1 MAKKIS
7 PYGID
12 KEERGREPSS
22 LQHYEHYYYIPQPSH
37 QLVSLRRRAATTASS
52 DQVHPCGILHYSIL
66 TNRYPTALVSLAS
79 TSARA
84 RKIITRVLPYCIA
97 CLYERARTITVR
109 PKASEKPASDHRLCR
124 TTACFEHFADKQRR
138 YGFTTESAAPNANYN
153 NYNPPPLC
161 WPTACKKALLPPT
174 STRLYESSRYHPTKR
189 HDDTP
194 RYAFACQRRTRK

>member
-52 DQVHPCGILHYSIL
+52 DQDHPCGILHYSIL

-97 CLYERARTITVR
+97 CLYERSLCDLLPARNQPAITASVVLRSAQAASLRFYDRIRRHQR
-109 PKASEKPASDHRLCR
+109 PLQPSTALLAYRVQESTFTTDVDTALREQPLPSYQTTRRHSTLRLCLPATNKKVASNHRLR
-124 TTACFEHFADKQRR
+124 PTT
-138 YGFTTESAAPNANYN
+138 
-153 NYNPPPLC
+153 
-161 WPTACKKALLPPT
+161 
-174 STRLYESSRYHPTKR
+174 
-189 HDDTP
+189 
-194 RYAFACQRRTRK
+194 